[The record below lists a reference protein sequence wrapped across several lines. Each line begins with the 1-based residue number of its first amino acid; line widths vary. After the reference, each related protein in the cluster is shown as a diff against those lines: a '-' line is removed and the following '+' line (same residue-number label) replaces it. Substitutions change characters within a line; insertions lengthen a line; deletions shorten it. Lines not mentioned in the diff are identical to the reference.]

1 MLYDFSLTTTY
12 QVKAFYNLRG
22 LQFNVGYLFKMK
34 DSQSL
39 KKILLGKLVHFVKK
53 KISIARI
60 VESIRADVKSIFFK
74 FDNSRKELNHF
85 CDQP

>member
-1 MLYDFSLTTTY
+1 MTNDFSLTTTY

-39 KKILLGKLVHFVKK
+39 KKIFLGKLVHFAENLS
-53 KISIARI
+53 ISIARI
-60 VESIRADVKSIFFK
+60 VESIRADAKVSS
-74 FDNSRKELNHF
+74 SRLTILEKN
-85 CDQP
+85 